1 MTIFHQLGLD
11 YTFFVQLGLISVV
24 YFLLSSLYFKPF
36 MRLFEVR
43 HKRTIEDREAA
54 KNLMEQAHTKL
65 QEYKKR
71 LTEESAAAR
80 KEYEAAITEAK
91 KEEAK
96 LLTQTRDS
104 AKKIVQEALESA
116 GAQRDQL
123 KKSLESEV
131 ASLAKAVSESLLVRK
146 DG

>member
-1 MTIFHQLGLD
+1 VTIFHQLGLD